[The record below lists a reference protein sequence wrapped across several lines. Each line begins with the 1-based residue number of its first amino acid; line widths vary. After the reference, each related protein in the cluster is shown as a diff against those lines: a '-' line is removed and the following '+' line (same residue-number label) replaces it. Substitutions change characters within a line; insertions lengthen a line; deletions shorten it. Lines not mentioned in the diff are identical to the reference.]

1 MESKAKPIEWA
12 IKEIKEQEFMVNEYI
27 EQISTVNFNYHV
39 DLTILVPNELI
50 NIAITS
56 TYVDATSKEVFMKGR
71 TMTSY
76 QIKDMKSMSKKAENG
91 NDLVDLPEPLWI
103 SLFSIAYTHA
113 RALLAKGSAGTKY
126 SHMLLPAINPTTEF
140 KKLFGP
146 HLKEST

>member
-12 IKEIKEQEFMVNEYI
+12 IKEIKEQEFLVNEYI
-27 EQISTVNFNYHV
+27 QQINGINFNYHV
-39 DLTILVPNELI
+39 DLTILVPSELI
-50 NIAITS
+50 SIAITS

-71 TMTSY
+71 SMTSY
-76 QIKDMKSMSKKAENG
+76 QIKNMKLMSRKEENG

-113 RALLAKGSAGTKY
+113 RALLAKSSAGTKY

-146 HLKEST
+146 HLKKV